1 VDSNS
6 AILQWESGNSD
17 CYPVQEFLIYDN
29 GKLIQK
35 VPFPTLTTRVTD
47 LFNCTTNEFYV
58 TAIIYRRPSAPSNS
72 LSVFINLPYGPTI
85 TSFGSVNCSSEIR
98 LEWEMTQ
105 APCYGI
111 SSYNIYLDGTASPI
125 ANTTDTF
132 YDVPTV
138 ITPDCTLYSFYVTAV
153 FDDIASTESLK
164 SNTVQVN
171 QKPCPPILSL
181 VTKTETTVDI
191 SWPTPS
197 SNCTIISYDLY
208 RGQEILIA
216 NITSSNPNNTYQ
228 VTGLTQGT
236 TYTFYARSIGIPN
249 ESNNSTPLTVTTTVF
264 VDPVAPTNLSVTF
277 CYKQATL
284 SWNPVSGATGYN
296 LYLNDST
303 SSVATVTGTTYTYL
317 NLLNSTPY
325 VFKVSSVIN
334 NEESSRSSLSDTLPT
349 TQSYFTLG
357 NKTSEEVTVSSY
369 TVYFAYAPG
378 SIAYNINACPSVNV
392 LVTMTVVGGG
402 GGGAGGQTNNTA
414 GGGGGAG
421 GQVLVQSLTFT
432 PNGSVNITG
441 IGIGG
446 IGGSLGGD
454 GGSGGDT
461 TVAGANSY
469 IASGGGG
476 GKSIAGTGGNGGSN
490 NGGNGSVTSG
500 GDGVPGGSGSSG
512 YSGGGGG
519 GALSTQSNGHGG
531 GLSGFNSTGGA
542 GGNNNNVSSNSYGQD
557 ATTYGTGGGGGVGG
571 ATFPSIIVAGE
582 GGDGFQGI
590 VKFVIPN

>member
-85 TSFGSVNCSSEIR
+85 TSFGSTNCNSEIR

-208 RGQEILIA
+208 RGQEIFIA
-216 NITSSNPNNTYQ
+216 NIPNNTYQ

-236 TYTFYARSIGIPN
+236 TYTFYARSIGILN

-284 SWNPVSGATGYN
+284 SWNQVSGATVYN

-317 NLLNSTPY
+317 NLMNSTPY

-349 TQSYFTLG
+349 TQSYFTLE
-357 NKTSEEVTVSSY
+357 NKTSEEVTASSY
-369 TVYFAYAPG
+369 TVYFANAPG
-378 SIAYNINACPSVNV
+378 SIAYNINACNGVNV
-392 LVTMTVVGGG
+392 NLTMTLVGGG
-402 GGGAGGQTNNTA
+402 GGGAGGKPSTNS
-414 GGGGGAG
+414 GGGGAG
-421 GQVLVQSLTFT
+421 GQVLVQSSITFLPSDIAT
-432 PNGSVNITG
+432 VNTI
-441 IGIGG
+441 
-446 IGGSLGGD
+446 
-454 GGSGGDT
+454 GSGGNGGLYNFSGNPGGTT
-461 TVAGANSY
+461 TVTINASTYYTAAGGGGGNVNGGGGTGLGT
-469 IASGGGG
+469 SGGGG
-476 GKSIAGTGGNGGSN
+476 AFYNSGNGGDGTTGGTSLISIYGGAGGGGSYPTTYTLGSSGLSGFNQSGGTGGQKIAVSSPNGVSATTPGCGGGGGVSFEPYIKGTGGNG
-490 NGGNGSVTSG
+490 
-500 GDGVPGGSGSSG
+500 
-512 YSGGGGG
+512 
-519 GALSTQSNGHGG
+519 
-531 GLSGFNSTGGA
+531 FK
-542 GGNNNNVSSNSYGQD
+542 
-557 ATTYGTGGGGGVGG
+557 
-571 ATFPSIIVAGE
+571 
-582 GGDGFQGI
+582 GI